1 MKKIIYITNTSYTLV
16 SLRMNLMKS
25 MKSDG
30 YDVYAGAPRDE
41 NSNLITNNQISFCNI
56 PMSQTGM
63 NILEEVKT
71 IVYLI
76 KTFLKVKP
84 DIIHLYSVKS
94 VIWGGLSAIFF
105 PSSKVVSTFTGMGI
119 LRSGG
124 NNLRSVL
131 FGIIRFSHNKNKKY
145 IFQNQPDLDFFEKYT
160 KISGCTYMISGSGV
174 DTEFFKKNNEN
185 SSNRTFLMFSR
196 MLYSKGVLEYL
207 NAVKKLD
214 NSISDQ
220 ANFLLLGGA
229 YPSNPNQI
237 AEEWLAGNDA
247 IDSRLLL
254 SKSAE
259 AKVEWIEHSN
269 NVLKYLNKSDVVV
282 LPTYYPEGLPRS
294 LLEAMSCENAIIT
307 TNMPGCEDVVDGSN
321 GFLIDP
327 KNVDQLKKCIEKFI
341 TMSNSDLQNMRKR
354 SRELVLQR
362 YSDDVVIRKYKEI
375 YSGI

>member
-1 MKKIIYITNTSYTLV
+1 
-16 SLRMNLMKS
+16 